1 MDLRG
6 CCASAV
12 DAVFT
17 FRWRNRPDVSV
28 PVRAPTHDHVIPQLL
43 SATESL
49 TIVRRCLRRIGDF
62 LHPPR
67 LQPWLQ
73 AICAGDSPH
82 RSCSA
87 LSAGCEWLVSMLD
100 LARDSILAART
111 ALHSSE
117 QFRLNRF
124 EECSEWRCMEGCT
137 VPPNMHVDVIVHNQ
151 RILLLA
157 WLLQPL
163 ASKAAVGDSS
173 MYKVG
178 TAPEDAVGM
187 HVVYRGM
194 LHSISG
200 ACVAAETDSPH
211 RDDGISGLERLLS
224 PSSLVQV
231 HSCSCSDFQLF
242 LPYQNLC
249 FISATGW
256 LWGSMARVLA
266 GFDCDCKHQALSGAV
281 QHSASSLPLSVA
293 PCTPLHP
300 VPCWCHPFRCQR
312 RIIDAISSHSC
323 RAVFLAPSCAWGI
336 C

>member
-6 CCASAV
+6 SCASAV

-17 FRWRNRPDVSV
+17 FRWRNRPDLSV
-28 PVRAPTHDHVIPQLL
+28 PVRAPAHDHVIPQLL
-43 SATESL
+43 SATENL
-49 TIVRRCLRRIGDF
+49 GITRRCLRRIGDF

-73 AICAGDSPH
+73 AACAGDSPL
-82 RSCSA
+82 RSCA
-87 LSAGCEWLVSMLD
+87 AISAGCEWLVSMLD
-100 LARDSILAART
+100 MARESILAARA

-124 EECSEWRCMEGCT
+124 EECSEWRCVEGCA
-137 VPPNMHVDVIVHNQ
+137 VPPNMHVDVIVHNH
-151 RILLLA
+151 RVLMLA
-157 WLLQPL
+157 WLLQPM
-163 ASKAAVGDSS
+163 ASKASVGDNS

-224 PSSLVQV
+224 RSSLVQV
-231 HSCSCSDFQLF
+231 FAAF
-242 LPYQNLC
+242 P
-249 FISATGW
+249 
-256 LWGSMARVLA
+256 
-266 GFDCDCKHQALSGAV
+266 
-281 QHSASSLPLSVA
+281 
-293 PCTPLHP
+293 
-300 VPCWCHPFRCQR
+300 
-312 RIIDAISSHSC
+312 
-323 RAVFLAPSCAWGI
+323 
-336 C
+336 

>member
-6 CCASAV
+6 CCGSAV

-28 PVRAPTHDHVIPQLL
+28 PVRAPTHNHVIPQLL
-43 SATESL
+43 SATENL
-49 TIVRRCLRRIGDF
+49 TTARRCLRRVADF

-73 AICAGDSPH
+73 AACAAKSLHQG
-82 RSCSA
+82 RA
-87 LSAGCEWLVSMLD
+87 VISAGCDWVVSMLERAHESIVN
-100 LARDSILAART
+100 ARA

-124 EECSEWRCMEGCT
+124 DECSEWLCVEGCA
-137 VPPNMHVDVIVHNQ
+137 VPPNMHIDIIVHNQ

-163 ASKAAVGDSS
+163 ASKAAIGESV

-187 HVVYRGM
+187 HVMYRGM
-194 LHSISG
+194 MHSVAS

-211 RDDGISGLERLLS
+211 RDDSIAGLERLLS
-224 PSSLVQV
+224 RNLPVQV
-231 HSCSCSDFQLF
+231 R
-242 LPYQNLC
+242 
-249 FISATGW
+249 A
-256 LWGSMARVLA
+256 
-266 GFDCDCKHQALSGAV
+266 
-281 QHSASSLPLSVA
+281 ASSFFMCFPWHLLK
-293 PCTPLHP
+293 
-300 VPCWCHPFRCQR
+300 
-312 RIIDAISSHSC
+312 
-323 RAVFLAPSCAWGI
+323 
-336 C
+336 